1 MSRLPSSR
9 RREAGMTLIVVLI
22 LLVVLTLLALT
33 SLRGTLLEQYMS
45 TSQVDRSLSFQ
56 AAEAAL
62 REGETLAS
70 TKPVVPTAGNPC
82 SNGLCPA
89 PVASATPRWLD
100 SDSNWNSWSRAAT
113 TTLASVASQPR
124 FIVEEMAVDAVPGSN
139 CTTSGDVSPD
149 AACTNWESRYRITAR
164 SGVATGRSEVI
175 LQSNIAVP

>member
-1 MSRLPSSR
+1 M
-9 RREAGMTLIVVLI
+9 V
-22 LLVVLTLLALT
+22 
-33 SLRGTLLEQYMS
+33 
-45 TSQVDRSLSFQ
+45 
-56 AAEAAL
+56 
-62 REGETLAS
+62 
-70 TKPVVPTAGNPC
+70 
-82 SNGLCPA
+82 
-89 PVASATPRWLD
+89 SATPRWLD

-113 TTLASVASQPR
+113 TTLASVAAQPR